1 MATPPWGSPAV
12 AAELDAPPED
22 DSAADA
28 ELDAALLE
36 DSELGAADDDDAAEV
51 AEDAAD
57 DAADD
62 ADDADDAGVLDEL
75 PAELFELEQ
84 AVAPRARTLRAATPV
99 MTLRSM

>member
-1 MATPPWGSPAV
+1 M
-12 AAELDAPPED
+12 
-22 DSAADA
+22 
-28 ELDAALLE
+28 LE
-36 DSELGAADDDDAAEV
+36 DSELGAAADDDDAAEV
-51 AEDAAD
+51 ADEAAAD